1 MHRAS
6 CHATPRQAT
15 PPEAPGLRAEKK
27 AYEERGDFNEGTKF
41 SALTETQGLI
51 MGIRLS
57 IFLPKIFSMCLDGSG
72 SMFDF

>member
-1 MHRAS
+1 MS
-6 CHATPRQAT
+6 PPRQQT
-15 PPEAPGLRAEKK
+15 LPEAPGLRAEKN

-41 SALTETQGLI
+41 SALIETQGLI
-51 MGIRLS
+51 MGIRLY